1 MRGVRW
7 LDAGIIQS
15 ILAGIRFRPSFAVN
29 VADPH
34 QDLLPLTSGLLNFL
48 AADEV
53 HSWRIAIAADHHP
66 RRGAR
71 APGRHDRVPYL
82 VPSEYVAEAVRAAE
96 ETVVDADAE
105 SSRLS
110 ENLAH
115 AIRARLGSRLV
126 RADARQRLPPP
137 EYGDYEGVHPMQ
149 SGSGYWIGMSAGTRP
164 FRHRFLEQMC
174 MHAAQQG
181 IGAVFT
187 TCWRSL
193 VLKNVAQEHLPE
205 WRMLLGR
212 HGVRVRHAD
221 AALHWQVSDRL
232 PEARE
237 LAGTMIARLSR
248 RSIVTSG
255 LSFAVTDDPTRHEV
269 AVAIRPLADERL
281 PLSGLRRRYA
291 VRHREGF
298 DRHNPGWLTFARRL
312 RERDLA
318 AALAALTR
326 RFYRDDGEPPT
337 SEALPPEPPVEKR
350 SGTWSC
356 ATCGNEYDPAYGD
369 PLGEVAPGTAFAA
382 LPSGWALPGMRQP
395 ACRLPTAAARYGTG
409 PGPDRQTLSRTVCS
423 RQRQLLL
430 QGPPRPCRTTVLM
443 RSTRSTRC
451 LVDSRTLPAY
461 SAPIGVASG
470 RTAAGLYGYN
480 Q

>member
-1 MRGVRW
+1 MRGARW

-15 ILAGIRFRPSFAVN
+15 ILAGIRLRPSFAVN

-53 HSWRIAIAADHHP
+53 DSWRIAIAADHHP

-71 APGRHDRVPYL
+71 APGRHDRVTLPYL
-82 VPSEYVAEAVRAAE
+82 VPSEYVAEAVRAAA

-105 SSRLS
+105 SSHLS
-110 ENLAH
+110 EDMAH
-115 AIRARLGSRLV
+115 AICVGLGTRLV

-174 MHAAQQG
+174 MRAAQQG

-269 AVAIRPLADERL
+269 AVAIQPLADERL

-291 VRHREGF
+291 VR
-298 DRHNPGWLTFARRL
+298 L
-312 RERDLA
+312 ERDS
-318 AALAALTR
+318 T
-326 RFYRDDGEPPT
+326 
-337 SEALPPEPPVEKR
+337 
-350 SGTWSC
+350 GTI
-356 ATCGNEYDPAYGD
+356 
-369 PLGEVAPGTAFAA
+369 
-382 LPSGWALPGMRQP
+382 Q
-395 ACRLPTAAARYGTG
+395 
-409 PGPDRQTLSRTVCS
+409 
-423 RQRQLLL
+423 
-430 QGPPRPCRTTVLM
+430 
-443 RSTRSTRC
+443 
-451 LVDSRTLPAY
+451 
-461 SAPIGVASG
+461 
-470 RTAAGLYGYN
+470 AG
-480 Q
+480 

>member
-1 MRGVRW
+1 MSLRQSDIIVGVKLEDLQATAAVRGILSDALITVVSARWFGSDALELTYRGAGGELGSEILYRDDEARLEMVEQGRPWSFDGDGELFRLVSEALRIHLAHLFDPTLAVHTSLVEPLPHQITAACGSMRGVRW
-7 LDAGIIQS
+7 LDAGIMQS
-15 ILAGIRFRPSFAVN
+15 ILAGIRLRPSFAVN

-53 HSWRIAIAADHHP
+53 DSWRVAIAADHHP

-71 APGRHDRVPYL
+71 APGRHDRVTLPYL

-96 ETVVDADAE
+96 ETVVDAGAE
-105 SSRLS
+105 SSHLS
-110 ENLAH
+110 EDLAH
-115 AIRARLGSRLV
+115 AIRARPGTRLV
-126 RADARQRLPPP
+126 RADAGQRLPPP
-137 EYGDYEGVHPMQ
+137 EYGDYEGIHPMQ

-164 FRHRFLEQMC
+164 FRHQFLEQMC
-174 MHAAQQG
+174 MRAARQG

-193 VLKNVAQEHLPE
+193 VLKNVAPEHLPE

-212 HGVRVRHAD
+212 HGVGVRHAD
-221 AALHWQVSDRL
+221 AALHWQVCDRL

-269 AVAIRPLADERL
+269 AVAIQPLADERSL
-281 PLSGLRRRYA
+281 LSGLRRRYA

-318 AALAALTR
+318 
-326 RFYRDDGEPPT
+326 PP
-337 SEALPPEPPVEKR
+337 
-350 SGTWSC
+350 W
-356 ATCGNEYDPAYGD
+356 
-369 PLGEVAPGTAFAA
+369 
-382 LPSGWALPGMRQP
+382 
-395 ACRLPTAAARYGTG
+395 PT
-409 PGPDRQTLSRTVCS
+409 
-423 RQRQLLL
+423 
-430 QGPPRPCRTTVLM
+430 
-443 RSTRSTRC
+443 
-451 LVDSRTLPAY
+451 
-461 SAPIGVASG
+461 
-470 RTAAGLYGYN
+470 
-480 Q
+480 